1 MKQYQVRMTVQAE
14 DNILEY
20 AEYIKTELMNPQAAA
35 KFVEHMRSAVKTQS
49 QKPQRNPLTDEEPTR
64 KMGIYKMVVR
74 GYLIYYWVD
83 LETETV
89 HVTGVVYGKRNQ
101 AEQLAAMD
109 LE

>member
-35 KFVEHMRSAVKTQS
+35 KFVEDMRSAVKS
-49 QKPQRNPLTDEEPTR
+49 LSLMPQRNPLTDEEPWR

-83 LETETV
+83 HETETV
-89 HVTGVVYGKRNQ
+89 HVTSVVYGKRNQ